1 MSMTVRFKMQA
12 ELQKVLIRG
21 HYSLMGEESEMIS
34 RSVVMKRPSR
44 STPRKKNVPQESP
57 LKKLRPEVTVEASS
71 LETEKTVMKVPFFA
85 MQQSTHERKT
95 VKGIVYRYQKGYTCA
110 VRQPATI
117 RDLF

>member
-1 MSMTVRFKMQA
+1 MTVRFKMQA

-21 HYSLMGEESEMIS
+21 HYDSLMGEESEMIS
-34 RSVVMKRPSR
+34 RSVVMKRPAR
-44 STPRKKNVPQESP
+44 STPHKKNIPQESP

-71 LETEKTVMKVPFFA
+71 LETEKTAMRVPFFA